1 MIWLIIGSITM
12 TVLAGL
18 HSYAG
23 EVLLLQ
29 PLFKQNDLPTLN
41 GSVAYTKVILRW
53 AWHLTSLAWFGFAA
67 IFFGLTQ
74 VSLEKQHIFGL
85 ILTGILGLSGVI
97 VLAVTRGRHPAWVF
111 FLIAAVCAWMSA
123 G

>member
-12 TVLAGL
+12 TALAIL

-23 EVLLLQ
+23 EVRLLQ
-29 PLFKQNDLPTLN
+29 PLLQRNDLPALD

-67 IFFGLTQ
+67 VFLGLMQ
-74 VSLEKQHIFGL
+74 VSSEEWWIPLL
-85 ILTGILGLSGVI
+85 ILAGILALSGII
-97 VLAVTRGRHPAWVF
+97 VLTVTRGRHPAWVF
-111 FLIAAVCAWMSA
+111 FLVATICAWM
-123 G
+123 GRG